1 MGYIKLHPIK
11 QFDFQI
17 NRILTYGKDA
27 CDFDEIKNNVK
38 KIYDFDTWYI
48 FWKNLGQK
56 AENEKRYLHAG
67 YYFRLAEFFL
77 NNLFEKN
84 EMYNC
89 SINNFYKIIDTDK
102 NITKEYVPYINT
114 SMKTLVFKHKN
125 PKGNIIIFGG
135 YDSFIEE
142 FYIAIKEFSEIQ
154 CNIYLFE
161 GPGQGQTLKNGLT
174 FEPYWEKPI
183 GAIIDYFHL
192 ENVFV
197 IGISWGGY
205 LALRSAAFDKR
216 IKKVVAYD
224 ILYDGF
230 DCMINPFPKL
240 LQIIIKILFIFKARI
255 IFNKMM
261 EKLMRKILIL
271 QWAITQG
278 KYITGTNDV
287 YDFYNHLSKHTL
299 KNIMEKIECDVLLLA
314 GERDHYIPSKH
325 YSILMKGIKNA
336 KSIKGKIFTE
346 KEGGS
351 EHCQIG
357 NHKLAIDYIINWIN
371 KDQEYCLNE

>member
-17 NRILTYGKDA
+17 NRILTYGKEA
-27 CDFDEIKNNVK
+27 CNFDEIKNDVN

-56 AENEKRYLHAG
+56 AENEKRYLHAA

-77 NNLFEKN
+77 NDSIEKD

-89 SINNFYKIIDTDK
+89 SISNFHKIIDTDK
-102 NITKEYVPYINT
+102 NITREYVPYKNT
-114 SMKTLVFKHKN
+114 SMKTFVFKHKN

-142 FYIAIKEFSEIQ
+142 FYIAIKELSEIE

-174 FEPYWEKPI
+174 FEPYWEKPV
-183 GAIIDYFHL
+183 GAIIDHFHL
-192 ENVFV
+192 GNVFV

-216 IKKVVAYD
+216 IKKVMAYD
-224 ILYDGF
+224 VLYDGF

-240 LQIIIKILFIFKARI
+240 LQIIIKILFIFKARN
-255 IFNKMM
+255 IFNRIM
-261 EKLMRKILIL
+261 EKLMKKILIL
-271 QWAITQG
+271 QWAINHG

-287 YDFYNHLSKHTL
+287 YDFYSHLRKHTL

-314 GERDHYIPSKH
+314 GEKDHYIPSKH
-325 YSILMKGIKNA
+325 YAILMKGIKNA
-336 KSIKGKIFTE
+336 NSIEGKIFTE
-346 KEGGS
+346 KEGGG

-371 KDQEYCLNE
+371 RR

>member
-1 MGYIKLHPIK
+1 MGYIKLNPIK

-17 NRILTYGKDA
+17 NRILTYGKEA
-27 CDFDEIKNNVK
+27 CNFEEIKNSVD
-38 KIYDFDTWYI
+38 KICDFNTWYL
-48 FWKNLGQK
+48 FWKNLGLK
-56 AENEKRYLHAG
+56 AENEKRHLHAA

-77 NNLFEKN
+77 NNSIEKD
-84 EMYNC
+84 EMYNY
-89 SINNFYKIIDTDK
+89 SINNFYKIINMDK
-102 NITKEYVPYINT
+102 NITKEYVPYNNT
-114 SMKTLVFKHKN
+114 FMKTLVFKHEN

-142 FYIAIKEFSEIQ
+142 FYIAIKELFKIK

-174 FEPYWEKPI
+174 FEPYWEKPV
-183 GAIIDYFHL
+183 GSIIDYFHL

-224 ILYDGF
+224 VLYDGF
-230 DCMINPFPKL
+230 DCMINPFPIL
-240 LQIIIKILFIFKARI
+240 LKIIIRILFVFKAKT
-255 IFNKMM
+255 IFNKIM
-261 EKLMRKILIL
+261 EKLMKKILIL
-271 QWAITQG
+271 QWAITHG
-278 KYITGTNDV
+278 KYITGTNNA
-287 YDFYNHLSKHTL
+287 YDFYNQLKKHTL
-299 KNIMEKIECDVLLLA
+299 KNIMGKIECDVLLLA
-314 GERDHYIPSKH
+314 GEKDHYIPKKH

-336 KSIKGKIFTE
+336 KSLEGKIFTE

-357 NHKLAIDYIINWIN
+357 NHKLAMDYIINWIYN
-371 KDQEYCLNE
+371 GQDYCA